1 MTRVRHCL
9 PIIAVACLIGIS
21 PVQADDSA
29 GVLHEVL
36 GRVMV
41 NQGKSYI
48 AGHSGMRLKLGA
60 RVLALDGASAV
71 VKQTDG
77 CLTRI
82 EPNSLFTLREP
93 SVCAGRVG
101 VALPCIGAAVVAGP
115 VAGITLGA
123 IGATSS
129 DEPPAQITP
138 F

>member
-1 MTRVRHCL
+1 MTQVRHCL
-9 PIIAVACLIGIS
+9 PIIAVACLIGVS

-29 GVLHEVL
+29 GVLHEVQ

-48 AGHSGMRLKLGA
+48 AGHSGMQLKSGA
-60 RVLALDGASAV
+60 RVLAMDGASAV
-71 VKQTDG
+71 VKQADG

-82 EPNSLFTLREP
+82 EPNSLFTLKEP
-93 SVCAGRVG
+93 SVCVGRMD
-101 VALPCIGAAVVAGP
+101 VASKVIRAAVVAGA

-129 DEPPAQITP
+129 DEPPPQISP

>member
-1 MTRVRHCL
+1 MTRVRHCV
-9 PIIAVACLIGIS
+9 PIISVACLIGMS

-29 GVLHEVL
+29 GVLHEVQ

-48 AGHSGMRLKLGA
+48 AGHSGMRLKLGT
-60 RVLALDGASAV
+60 RVLTMDGASAV
-71 VKQTDG
+71 VKHTDG

-93 SVCAGRVG
+93 SGCRVG
-101 VALPCIGAAVVAGP
+101 VAAVGIGAAVVAGT

-123 IGATSS
+123 TEATSS
-129 DEPPAQITP
+129 DEPPPQITP